1 MSRLYHSAT
10 STYLDFRRKRGPE
23 FLHFWITLTRH
34 LTICDKQCRSTIGK
48 TLLITTTCVKKL
60 WVGLRSVTC
69 LRLYHVMLW
78 LVYGF
83 YSYVWGNHLSK
94 VYLVGDLWSHFWK
107 RLTKVNGNVVHE
119 DRGCNR
125 LLIIGVC
132 HLNCT
137 TCPLPPWAFCVLW
150 LECVWMQVAF
160 KLSGHS
166 RIVRCSILYICHLEW
181 GWQPV

>member
-1 MSRLYHSAT
+1 MPINYREDPTYYNHVCKKVMGGAPICHVFTSLSR
-10 STYLDFRRKRGPE
+10 D
-23 FLHFWITLTRH
+23 
-34 LTICDKQCRSTIGK
+34 
-48 TLLITTTCVKKL
+48 V
-60 WVGLRSVTC
+60 
-69 LRLYHVMLW
+69 VM
-78 LVYGF
+78 VYGF

-137 TCPLPPWAFCVLW
+137 TCPLPPWAFCVCVTGVCVDASCIQVEWSFKNSKVQYFVHMSFRMRLTACLAGSKLW
-150 LECVWMQVAF
+150 CFGV
-160 KLSGHS
+160 
-166 RIVRCSILYICHLEW
+166 
-181 GWQPV
+181 